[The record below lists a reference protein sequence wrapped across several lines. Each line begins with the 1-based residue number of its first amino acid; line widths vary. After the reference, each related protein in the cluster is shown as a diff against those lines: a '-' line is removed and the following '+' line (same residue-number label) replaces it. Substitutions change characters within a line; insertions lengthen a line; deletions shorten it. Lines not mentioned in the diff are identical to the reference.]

1 MEREEKRQCSCGSGQ
16 KLWGEMRKP
25 QTWNSPRRE
34 GKHARM
40 APSSHWTAKEL
51 YIYMY
56 THTYNMARFTM
67 SDFQRGF
74 YN

>member
-51 YIYMY
+51 YIYVH
-56 THTYNMARFTM
+56 THIQHG
-67 SDFQRGF
+67 SF
-74 YN
+74 YYVWFSKRLL